1 MGKSMKLLRNS
12 KGQFIRI
19 KTQEDYMFLFQMQDK
34 YIQDLFNRVTTLEK
48 TLLTNS
54 ELKQEWKGE
63 FAPNLGHDPYNPF
76 PFPTNTKEEL
86 WEKIMDI
93 LEEHDAAL
101 PIQAT
106 NKLLALLVK

>member
-1 MGKSMKLLRNS
+1 MNMKLLRNS

-76 PFPTNTKEEL
+76 PLPTNTKELRERL
-86 WEKIMDI
+86 HNV
-93 LEEHDAAL
+93 LEYEMPNNH
-101 PIQAT
+101 INT
-106 NKLLALLVK
+106 WKLADSILALLVL